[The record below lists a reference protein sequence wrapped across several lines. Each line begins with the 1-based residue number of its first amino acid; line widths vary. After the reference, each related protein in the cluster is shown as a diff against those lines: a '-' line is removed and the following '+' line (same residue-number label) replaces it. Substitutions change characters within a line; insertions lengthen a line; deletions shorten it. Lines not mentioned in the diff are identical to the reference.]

1 MALIINGGITFNGGF
16 TLESQVVDP
25 YAPTV
30 SSDAPFAGLQSYYFE
45 GTQSRLHYD
54 ASHLSLGT
62 DWTIEW
68 FQKETIPNNFPRPF
82 CVGDNLMGV
91 SMEGGEPGTFY
102 IEENTHYHNI
112 YSVTRRGAWH
122 HFAISCV
129 GGTVTVY
136 QDGVHQG
143 STFSFTGVDTTG
155 QTLFLAG
162 KSGALTTEYFGGYL
176 TDMRWTVGVGVYTG
190 DFTTPST
197 PLQLT
202 QAGNG
207 MTIQPITSGQVKFF
221 LEPGRDYLA

>member
-1 MALIINGGITFNGGF
+1 MSVTINGGITFNGGF
-16 TLESQVVDP
+16 TLKSQVVDP

-30 SSDAPFAGLQSYYFE
+30 SSESPFAGLQSYFFE
-45 GTQSRLHYD
+45 GTQSRLQYN
-54 ASHLSLGT
+54 ASNLSLGT

-82 CVGDNLMGV
+82 CVGNNLMGV

-102 IEENTHYHNI
+102 IQENSNYHNI
-112 YSVTRRGAWH
+112 YSVTRRDAWH
-122 HFAISCV
+122 HFAISSV

-136 QDGVHQG
+136 QDGIHRG

-162 KSGALTTEYFGGYL
+162 KAGALTTEYFGGYI

-190 DFTTPST
+190 DFTVPST

-202 QAGNG
+202 QSSGTN
-207 MTIQPITSGQVKFF
+207 IQAITSGQVKFF